1 MTSNRS
7 EYVINIERL
16 PGSENASRFDGHEYG
31 ASVSFFINRH
41 RPGAGPDLHRHPY
54 EETFIVLNG
63 KVRFTL
69 GEETLEATAG
79 QIVVVPA
86 GTPHK
91 FVSTESGRL
100 RQISIHPAARMETE
114 WLERRAMCFR
124 PLGEG
129 EPPFDGGC

>member
-16 PGSENASRFDGHEYG
+16 PGSENASRFDGHEHG

-41 RPGAGPDLHRHPY
+41 RPGMGPGLHSHPY
-54 EETFIVLNG
+54 EETFIVLDG

-79 QIVVVPA
+79 QIVVVPG

-91 FVSTESGRL
+91 FVSTGAGRL
-100 RQISIHPAARMETE
+100 RQISIHPAVRMETE
-114 WLERRAMCFR
+114 WLE
-124 PLGEG
+124 
-129 EPPFDGGC
+129 

>member
-1 MTSNRS
+1 MTSKRS
-7 EYVINIERL
+7 DYVINIDRL

-31 ASVSFFINRH
+31 ASVSFFISRNRA
-41 RPGAGPDLHRHPY
+41 GTGPDLHWHLY
-54 EETFIVLNG
+54 EESFVVLDG

-86 GTPHK
+86 GTLHK
-91 FVSTESGRL
+91 FVSTGAGRL

-114 WLERRAMCFR
+114 WLE
-124 PLGEG
+124 
-129 EPPFDGGC
+129 

>member
-1 MTSNRS
+1 MTSKRS

-16 PGSENASRFDGHEYG
+16 PGSENASRFDGHG
-31 ASVSFFINRH
+31 
-41 RPGAGPDLHRHPY
+41 PGTGPRLHRHPY
-54 EETFIVLNG
+54 EETFIVLDG

-91 FVSTESGRL
+91 FVSTGAGRL

-114 WLERRAMCFR
+114 WLE
-124 PLGEG
+124 
-129 EPPFDGGC
+129 

>member
-1 MTSNRS
+1 MTSKRS

-16 PGSENASRFDGHEYG
+16 PGSENASRFDGH
-31 ASVSFFINRH
+31 
-41 RPGAGPDLHRHPY
+41 RPGTGPGLHSHPY
-54 EETFIVLNG
+54 EETFIVLDG

-86 GTPHK
+86 WTPHK
-91 FVSTESGRL
+91 FVCTGAGRL

-114 WLERRAMCFR
+114 WLE
-124 PLGEG
+124 
-129 EPPFDGGC
+129 